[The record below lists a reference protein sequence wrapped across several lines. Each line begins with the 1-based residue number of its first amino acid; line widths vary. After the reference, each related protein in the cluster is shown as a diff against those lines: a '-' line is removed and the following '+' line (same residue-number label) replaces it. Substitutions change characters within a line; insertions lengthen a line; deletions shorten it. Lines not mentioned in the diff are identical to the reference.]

1 MLWKLP
7 LYVGKQLDQFSDNQ
21 MRWRNRKVTDPGPVS
36 LPWSSP
42 WISVSPSVE
51 WSLEALSPPPILPS
65 EVLRFGVRPENL
77 FKKLYILSYLKNRD
91 LPPSGSLFK
100 TLHQPGLAQ
109 AEAQSPELNPGL
121 AGRGPNTGVI
131 HCCLLGS
138 TFTGSRGQGWNWD
151 LNSDMASLTLQP
163 TPVPGESDL

>member
-42 WISVSPSVE
+42 WISVSLSVE

-65 EVLRFGVRPENL
+65 EVLRFGVRPDNL
-77 FKKLYILSYLKNRD
+77 FKKLYILSYLKNRETFH
-91 LPPSGSLFK
+91 PVVHSSKPCIN
-100 TLHQPGLAQ
+100 Q
-109 AEAQSPELNPGL
+109 AWPRLKPRAQSSIQVWLSEGQILESSTAASWGAHL
-121 AGRGPNTGVI
+121 QEAGVRGGTG
-131 HCCLLGS
+131 
-138 TFTGSRGQGWNWD
+138 T
-151 LNSDMASLTLQP
+151 
-163 TPVPGESDL
+163 